1 MTKILLIDDHTLM
14 RDLLANELLKEDEI
28 HEVSQAG
35 SAEEAIIA
43 LETSLPDMLIVDI
56 AMPGMDGITLVEKM
70 RASGFDK
77 PILILSMHKDRH
89 LAQRAL
95 SAGATGM
102 ATKQDSLDDIV
113 FAVRR
118 TLAGERYLGSALV
131 EEDLLGRTP
140 SDRLGLSP
148 REREVLL
155 QIASGKATKV
165 IADEMRLSPR
175 TIDAHRRNIIAK
187 TGARNAADMTRL
199 AMELGLSD

>member
-1 MTKILLIDDHTLM
+1 MTKLLLIDDHTLM

-28 HEVSQAG
+28 HEIAQAG
-35 SAEEAIIA
+35 SAEEAIA
-43 LETSLPDMLIVDI
+43 VFESTLFDMLIVDI

-70 RASGFDK
+70 RTSGFDK

-113 FAVRR
+113 FAVKR
-118 TLAGERYLGSALV
+118 TLAGERYLGPALV
-131 EEDLLGRTP
+131 AENLLGRTLRNQ
-140 SDRLGLSP
+140 SGLSS
-148 REREVLL
+148 RECEVLIL
-155 QIASGKATKV
+155 IASGKATKV
-165 IADEMRLSPR
+165 IADELGLSPR

-187 TGARNAADMTRL
+187 TGVRNAADMTRL
-199 AMELGLSD
+199 AREIGLSV